1 MLWICWATTITIRNR
16 ILMQVLRVYRIVYVS
31 FSNGSDKFKLTIRDK
46 LSIDCLL
53 HSGLF
58 VSAFTL
64 FG

>member
-1 MLWICWATTITIRNR
+1 MDLLGNNNNIKEAYIT
-16 ILMQVLRVYRIVYVS
+16 QVVHLYRIGYVS
-31 FSNGSDKFKLTIRDK
+31 FSNGSDRFKLTIRDK

-64 FG
+64 LG